1 MGLSVE
7 QLIQPLTQAQAL
19 DVVLEILQG
28 LGFEL
33 PQSWQPGGIA
43 RTQAE
48 LSAELGAQYTEV
60 SIALARSGFSKLAEG
75 DWLTLL
81 TESHYDQTRN
91 EAVATQGICRLA
103 ASASAPGPFTLAA
116 GEVVIRHAPT
126 GFTYR
131 NITGGTLATGGTLDL
146 TFEAETAGANRNVTS
161 GTITGLVSD
170 LSGVTVSNPVYADGT
185 WITRLGAD
193 RERDAELHERNR
205 TRWATLG
212 YGGVDAAYVHWGRSA
227 NPAIKRVAVDA
238 QNPRGAGTI
247 DVIIAGDLG
256 GLPSLV
262 IPVKDYLLGADGV
275 GRAPLEARAYLEV
288 FSAEELAT
296 VEGGIVYIDAA
307 YKDSASKIE
316 EIEAALSELYTTT
329 PIGGTKLNSSSSA
342 GYVLLATRLR
352 TVTSILGV
360 INWAPSLAANIALT
374 ARQVPALTLNLD
386 YQYL

>member
-19 DVVLEILQG
+19 EVVLEVLQG

-33 PQSWQPGGIA
+33 PESWQPGSLA

-48 LSAELGAQYTEV
+48 LSGELGVQHTEAAI
-60 SIALARSGFSKLAEG
+60 SIARSGFSKLAIG

-81 TESHYDQTRN
+81 SESHYDQTRN
-91 EAVATQGICRLA
+91 EAVATQGVCRLSA
-103 ASASAPGPFTLAA
+103 AASAPGLFVLAA
-116 GEVVIRHAPT
+116 GDVVIRHPQT
-126 GFTYR
+126 GYTYR
-131 NITGGTLATGGTLDL
+131 SITGGTLEAGGTLDL
-146 TFEAETAGANRNVTS
+146 TFEAETAGANRNVVS
-161 GTITGLVSD
+161 GTITELVSD
-170 LSGVTVSNPVYADGT
+170 LSGVTVSNPVVADGT

-193 RERDAELHERNR
+193 RERDAELQERNR

-212 YGGVDAAYVHWGRSA
+212 NGGVDAAYVYWGRSA
-227 NPAIKRVAVDA
+227 DPAVKRVAVDA

-262 IPVKDYLLGADGV
+262 IPVKDYLLGADGI

-288 FSAEELAT
+288 ISAEELAVT
-296 VEGGIVYIDAA
+296 EGGVVYIDAA
-307 YKDSASKIE
+307 YKDSASKID
-316 EIEAALSELYTTT
+316 EIEAALGELYTTT
-329 PIGGTKLNSSSSA
+329 PIGGTKLSSSSST

-360 INWAPSLAANIALT
+360 INWAPSITTNIALT
-374 ARQVPALTLNLD
+374 ARQVPALTLGLT